1 MNQLPQLKDFKAPD
15 GYFEQLPDQ
24 IIGQIKPSKSLSW
37 VKYAAAAALVLGLG
51 ILWQL
56 DVFQPEPEPLSL
68 EEEVNLY
75 IDSQYWSDEDVLS
88 LAEDPEA
95 VLDEILTEELPAEE
109 ELWTEEE
116 QNWF

>member
-1 MNQLPQLKDFKAPD
+1 MNQIPKLKDFKAPD

-24 IIGQIKPSKSLSW
+24 IMDQLKPAKTFSW
-37 VKYAAAAALVLGLG
+37 TKYAAAAAVVMGLG

-56 DVFQPEPEPLSL
+56 DVFQPEPEPLTL

-75 IDSQYWSDEDVLS
+75 IDSHTWTDEDVLS
-88 LAEDPEA
+88 LADNPDA

-109 ELWTEEE
+109 DLWSEDE